1 MLTAIRS
8 SFQKKNRRR
17 WLLTLLALPFVI
29 HIIAIRY
36 VPLAGWALAFFNYKP
51 GRDLATMPFVGLK
64 YFKLIGFYREDVL
77 NALTNTVAL
86 STLALLFSWFPMLL
100 AILINE
106 IRSRRRRMLIQT
118 AITIPNFV
126 SWVIVYSLCFC
137 IFSSAGLFNQ
147 VFHTTNNVLGDK
159 KNIWFFMEG
168 LTIWKTAGWNSI
180 IYLAAITGID
190 ETLYEAA
197 VVDGANRW
205 QCTLHVTLPGIM
217 STFIVLLLLQVGS
230 FLSVGMD
237 QYFAFSNVMVQSKL
251 EVLELYTYRIGLK
264 TMDYSFATA
273 ISIIQSLVSVA
284 LLLGVNGLSK
294 LTRGEGII

>member
-17 WLLTLLALPFVI
+17 WLLTLLAVPFVI

-51 GRDLATMPFVGLK
+51 GRALAKMPFVGLK

-86 STLALLFSWFPMLL
+86 SALALLFSWFPMLL

-106 IRSRRRRMLIQT
+106 IRSQRRRMVIQT

-137 IFSSAGLFNQ
+137 IFSSEGLFNQ
-147 VFHTTNNVLGDK
+147 VFHANNNVLGNKDT
-159 KNIWFFMEG
+159 IWLFMEG
-168 LTIWKTAGWNSI
+168 LSIWKSAGWSSI

-190 ETLYEAA
+190 ETLHEAA

-205 QCTLHVTLPGIM
+205 QCTLHVTLPGVM
-217 STFIVLLLLQVGS
+217 STFIVLLLLQIGS
-230 FLSVGMD
+230 FLSVGME
-237 QYFAFSNVMVQSKL
+237 QYFAFSNVMVSSKL

-273 ISIIQSLVSVA
+273 ISIIQSLVSIA

>member
-137 IFSSAGLFNQ
+137 IFSSEGLFNQ
-147 VFHTTNNVLGDK
+147 VFRTTNNVLGNK
-159 KNIWFFMEG
+159 KTIWFFMEG
-168 LTIWKTAGWNSI
+168 LTLWKSAGWNSI

>member
-1 MLTAIRS
+1 M
-8 SFQKKNRRR
+8 
-17 WLLTLLALPFVI
+17 
-29 HIIAIRY
+29 
-36 VPLAGWALAFFNYKP
+36 PLAGWALAFFNYKP

-137 IFSSAGLFNQ
+137 IFSSEGLFNQ

-159 KNIWFFMEG
+159 KTIWFFMEG

>member
-137 IFSSAGLFNQ
+137 IFSSEGLFNQ

-168 LTIWKTAGWNSI
+168 LTLWKTAGWNSI

-197 VVDGANRW
+197 VVDSANRW

>member
-29 HIIAIRY
+29 HIIASRY

-137 IFSSAGLFNQ
+137 IFSSEGLFNQ

-273 ISIIQSLVSVA
+273 ISIIQSLVSVT

>member
-36 VPLAGWALAFFNYKP
+36 VPLAGWALAFFNYNP

-64 YFKLIGFYREDVL
+64 YFNLIGFYREDVL

-137 IFSSAGLFNQ
+137 IFSSEGLFNQ

>member
-137 IFSSAGLFNQ
+137 IFSSEGLFNQ
-147 VFHTTNNVLGDK
+147 VFHITNNVLGDK

-168 LTIWKTAGWNSI
+168 LTLWKTAGWNSI

>member
-137 IFSSAGLFNQ
+137 IFSSEGLFNQ

-168 LTIWKTAGWNSI
+168 LTIWKTTGWNSI

>member
-106 IRSRRRRMLIQT
+106 ICSRRRRMLIQT

-137 IFSSAGLFNQ
+137 IFSSEGLFNQ

>member
-137 IFSSAGLFNQ
+137 IFSSEGLFNQ

-294 LTRGEGII
+294 LTRGEGLI

>member
-51 GRDLATMPFVGLK
+51 GRDLATMPFVGPK

-137 IFSSAGLFNQ
+137 IFSSEGLFNQ

>member
-17 WLLTLLALPFVI
+17 WLPTLLALPFVI

-137 IFSSAGLFNQ
+137 IFSSEGLFNQ

>member
-64 YFKLIGFYREDVL
+64 YFKLIGVYREDVL

-137 IFSSAGLFNQ
+137 IFSSEGLFNQ

>member
-51 GRDLATMPFVGLK
+51 GRDLAMMPFVGLK

-137 IFSSAGLFNQ
+137 IFSSEGLFNQ

>member
-137 IFSSAGLFNQ
+137 IFSSEGLFNQ
-147 VFHTTNNVLGDK
+147 VFHTANNVLGDK